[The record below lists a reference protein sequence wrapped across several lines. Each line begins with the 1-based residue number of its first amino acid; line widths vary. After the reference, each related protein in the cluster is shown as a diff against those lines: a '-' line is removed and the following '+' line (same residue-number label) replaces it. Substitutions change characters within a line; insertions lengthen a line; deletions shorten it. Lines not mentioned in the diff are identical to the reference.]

1 MNRAKRY
8 HEIPGTRSGHFDPQM
23 QYLRTER
30 YDWFQDAL
38 SRIAPELELAWDR
51 ELGRWCLI
59 REDPVLCPLRHV
71 TSEGAGF
78 IFSQKVYTYVQDICW
93 FVEGRDGASNQ
104 KHYREPDVAILN
116 RVASEQ
122 REAYAFR
129 NELWAEEAMQREH
142 DRREAEFDKE
152 FDEEYDGLFE
162 EAAFHLDGSSS
173 TPTRKIR
180 GAVPANYRD

>member
-30 YDWFQDAL
+30 YDWFQDA
-38 SRIAPELELAWDR
+38 
-51 ELGRWCLI
+51 
-59 REDPVLCPLRHV
+59 
-71 TSEGAGF
+71 
-78 IFSQKVYTYVQDICW
+78 FSQKVYTYVQDICW